1 MAADVAMSHDDV
13 RALQGIARRITA
25 EPTEAER
32 IAWREQAVTRLNQT
46 YGTGAAQAFRD
57 ARAFIAQ
64 DSRRAKILDAK
75 GLGDHPD
82 TVLMVARLARQA
94 RIQGKLK

>member
-1 MAADVAMSHDDV
+1 MTEIILHLSAGGGPAECRWVVA
-13 RALQGIARRITA
+13 
-25 EPTEAER
+25 
-32 IAWREQAVTRLNQT
+32 RL
-46 YGTGAAQAFRD
+46 

-64 DSRRAKILDAK
+64 DPRRAKILDNK

-94 RIQGKLK
+94 RMQGKLK